1 MGPGPKGNPQGPKK
15 GPQGPK
21 KGSKKECLV
30 ALKYTL
36 SSAVEHMQAL
46 CDKNLFALR
55 CEFYVVITDVTSHSS
70 HLTSFSFQICYVLAK
85 RKFINYF

>member
-1 MGPGPKGNPQGPKK
+1 MGPGPKGN
-15 GPQGPK
+15 PQGPK

-36 SSAVEHMQAL
+36 SSAVEQTQAL

-55 CEFYVVITDVTSHSS
+55 CEFYVVITDVTSHLS
-70 HLTSFSFQICYVLAK
+70 HLTSFSFQIYYVLAK